1 MGIFLSNLHKT
12 LGPTHLAARP
22 LHAPIATGPSLWRL
36 LETTTRSWNPIG
48 PCAVQRRQSLLERF
62 YFSDTVLS
70 VFESGIPLLKQ
81 RLQQL
86 PELDKIIIAIPDD
99 GAWKRFH
106 KLLDHFAMVICNKVR
121 EGDKRIVRIKEGNP
135 TGCHVVI
142 VDDLVKS
149 GGTLIECQVLLLAFS
164 FYVFYFC

>member
-1 MGIFLSNLHKT
+1 MRVWECDKKMERPKKQVILFHCVEAED
-12 LGPTHLAARP
+12 LA
-22 LHAPIATGPSLWRL
+22 
-36 LETTTRSWNPIG
+36 
-48 PCAVQRRQSLLERF
+48 CKERF
-62 YFSDTVLS
+62 YFNDTVLP

-86 PELDKIIIAIPDD
+86 PELDKIIIAFFYD

-106 KLLDHFAMVICNKVR
+106 KLFDHFPMVICNKVR

-135 TGCHVVI
+135 AGCHVVI
-142 VDDLVKS
+142 VDDLVQS